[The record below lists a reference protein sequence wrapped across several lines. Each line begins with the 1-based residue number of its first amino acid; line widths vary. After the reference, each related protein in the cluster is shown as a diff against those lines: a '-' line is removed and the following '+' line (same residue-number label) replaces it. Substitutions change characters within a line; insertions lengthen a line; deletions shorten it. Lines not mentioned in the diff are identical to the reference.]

1 MKYLILSYLLAVFG
15 FLQAQEDINVVLKL
29 KTLSQGDIPAFVT
42 FIPQA
47 SYSQVQKDWEKY
59 LKDDTKEKTLNQN
72 GEIIILNKV
81 YEKIAPGL
89 LNIYSYIKEYDGE
102 IMLVAALELN
112 GTYISKEMDEEVYIP
127 AKKFVR
133 DFAVESY
140 KMAVAEDFKDAE
152 KELKKLESQKTSL
165 QSSLETVL
173 ATISQY
179 ERSIVTKK
187 DEISLNQLDQSS
199 KVIQLQAQKEL
210 VLKLANAGEVVK
222 EDAKKILKELEKDFK
237 KLQNQNE
244 NFYQDIVYYESQ
256 MRQNEID
263 LGKAESEVKFKQL
276 DIDDQAYKLRKIQ
289 QKLDNIE

>member
-1 MKYLILSYLLAVFG
+1 MKYLILSCLLAVFG

>member
-1 MKYLILSYLLAVFG
+1 MKYLILSCLLAVFG

-47 SYSQVQKDWEKY
+47 SYSQVQKDWENY

-133 DFAVESY
+133 DFAVERY